1 MRFGNEYGKHGRFR
15 DQLIAVVQSVR
26 APISL
31 RSIRRDEPAAPR
43 LQRRQRLHLS
53 GCFAC
58 ANRLERLLIRPKGA
72 PNRRDRIQLFQ
83 EFRTR
88 SFSIQAN
95 GVAVLSPGYGGVG
108 LRKSSD
114 PKNRTVAA
122 TILAIVASQGGTL
135 GSDGHPLRTHTHRK
149 PLTNEIVGANCLHRS
164 YKEITYRLILYCLEM
179 DEAGSGQE

>member
-1 MRFGNEYGKHGRFR
+1 MSRIRRPAPLFRFQGCFGRNSLSNRSDRSRLEQMKASSNRRMRFGNEYGKHGRFR

-43 LQRRQRLHLS
+43 FQRRQGLHLS

-72 PNRRDRIQLFQ
+72 PNRRDRIQLLQ

-88 SFSIQAN
+88 SFMHPGERS
-95 GVAVLSPGYGGVG
+95 SPCCRRVTEGWPSEV
-108 LRKSSD
+108 
-114 PKNRTVAA
+114 
-122 TILAIVASQGGTL
+122 
-135 GSDGHPLRTHTHRK
+135 
-149 PLTNEIVGANCLHRS
+149 
-164 YKEITYRLILYCLEM
+164 
-179 DEAGSGQE
+179 